1 MLDTKRR
8 KKIEL
13 ELSKEPIRKLQL
25 GDCEVTLIGTAHV
38 SEKSV
43 QAVQQLISE
52 LQPDTVCVELCESRL
67 KAIQD
72 PDAWKK
78 QDIFKVFKERKMYL
92 LLSSLILSSFQK
104 KLGTKGVRPGDEMRM
119 AISEAMKLG
128 AKIVPVDREV
138 QTTLKRSWGNV
149 GLWSKIYLSSVLL
162 TSLVVKEEVPPEKI
176 EEMKSEDALKDIF
189 TNLPSRFN
197 EVKKVI
203 IDERDIYLAQKIR
216 EAAKTSKK
224 LVAVVGAGHLAGILQ
239 AIHEEHDLKPL
250 EEIPKM
256 KLSEKLGILFFPLL
270 ILSLF
275 GYIFYAYGM
284 REGVE
289 FLQSWAL
296 VKGSLAALGAAIA
309 LAHPISIILAFLAAP
324 IGNFNPII
332 KPGWL
337 AALAESYLRKPLV
350 EDFEN
355 IAEDSEHWKGY
366 WKNRVIRIFL
376 VLLLPQVGSS
386 IGTFIVTLEGFR
398 KIFS

>member
-1 MLDTKRR
+1 
-8 KKIEL
+8 
-13 ELSKEPIRKLQL
+13 
-25 GDCEVTLIGTAHV
+25 
-38 SEKSV
+38 
-43 QAVQQLISE
+43 
-52 LQPDTVCVELCESRL
+52 
-67 KAIQD
+67 
-72 PDAWKK
+72 
-78 QDIFKVFKERKMYL
+78 MYL

-104 KLGTKGVRPGDEMRM
+104 KLGTKGVKPGDEMRM
-119 AISEAMKLG
+119 AISEAVKLG
-128 AKIVPVDREV
+128 AKIFPIDREV

-162 TSLVVKEEVPPEKI
+162 TSLIVKEEVPPEKI

-250 EEIPKM
+250 EKIPKM

-284 REGVE
+284 KEGVE

-355 IAEDSEHWKGY
+355 IAEDSEHWRGY